1 MPNHYTVGILI
12 VLACA
17 ALYTLAWREARQQ
30 AFRTA
35 LAYLLIGGLA
45 LRLFA
50 AWDGYL
56 HKWDERYHAVV
67 AKNMMEEPLK
77 PMLYKEPV
85 LAYDYRDWSS
95 NHVWLHKQPLA
106 LWAIS
111 VSLKLFGVNEL
122 AIRLPAV
129 LLSTLGIWLM
139 FGVGRH
145 FFGNRVGFLSAFFF
159 SIHGM
164 IIELASG
171 RRATDHVDAMFT
183 CLILLAVYLAVQ
195 ASRQKGLLINI
206 ACGFA
211 IGLAV
216 LTKWLPALI
225 VLPVWL
231 LLVLDSRKYSYQAII
246 GYGSL
251 VFGVAL
257 LVFVPWQVFV
267 HHAYPQ
273 EAYWEQHY
281 NYLHLF
287 EGLEGHDQSFYF
299 HFDRLRMIYG
309 ELVYLP
315 ILWFVVKT
323 FKRPSDFKRLAIF
336 AWFAFPFAFFS
347 FAATKLPAYTLIS
360 APAIFLMT
368 ALFFEYVRRHL
379 NRFRYRWL
387 AVLVLI
393 GLIALPVRY
402 SLERVKPF
410 SSKDRNPEWV
420 EEIKAL
426 RQHEQA
432 DGKLAI
438 FNAPNPIETMFYVD
452 CSAYPFVPADST
464 LQQVAE
470 QGYKVIVLEGAV
482 PRPD

>member
-1 MPNHYTVGILI
+1 MLNHYTTGILV
-12 VLACA
+12 VLSCTV
-17 ALYTLAWREARQQ
+17 LYLLAWRQARQQ
-30 AFRTA
+30 AFKTA
-35 LAYLLIGGLA
+35 LAYLLIGGLV

-50 AWDGYL
+50 AGDGYL

-67 AKNMMEEPLK
+67 AKNMMEAPLK
-77 PMLYKEPV
+77 PMLYQDPV
-85 LAYDYRDWSS
+85 LEYDYRDWSS

-111 VSLKLFGVNEL
+111 ASLKLFGVNEL
-122 AIRLPAV
+122 ALRLPSV

-145 FFGNRVGFLSAFFF
+145 FFGNRVGFLSAFLF

-171 RRATDHVDAMFT
+171 RRATDHIDAFFT
-183 CLILLAVYLAVQ
+183 CLVLLAVYLAIQ
-195 ASRQKGLLINI
+195 ASRHKGLLTNA

-231 LLVLDSRKYSYQAII
+231 LLVLDSRKYSYQAIAA
-246 GYGSL
+246 YGSL

-267 HHAYPQ
+267 HYAYPQ

-287 EGLEGHDQSFYF
+287 EGLEGHDQPIYF
-299 HFDRLRMIYG
+299 HFDKLRMIYG

-315 ILWFVVKT
+315 VLWFIVKT
-323 FKRPSDFKRLAIF
+323 FKRPQALKRWAVLV
-336 AWFAFPFAFFS
+336 WFALPFAFFS

-360 APAIFLMT
+360 APAIFMMT
-368 ALFFEYVRRHL
+368 ALFFEYLKRHL
-379 NRFRYRWL
+379 DHFPYRWPIL
-387 AVLVLI
+387 LILV

-410 SSKDRNPEWV
+410 SHKDRNPAWV

-438 FNAPNPIETMFYVD
+438 FNTPNPIETMFYVD
-452 CSAYPFVPADST
+452 CSAYAFVPADST
-464 LQQVAE
+464 LQRATD
-470 QGYKVIVLEGAV
+470 QGYKVIVLENAT
-482 PRPD
+482 PRTD